1 MSSVSRERVANAST
15 IRGITVVLARICP
28 SWTMRMA
35 LMRSAGGGLQQ
46 DPPRARFQRPQGPIL
61 VSGGADQDHP
71 FSPHLSIWSKRAVAP
86 DVR

>member
-35 LMRSAGGGLQQ
+35 LMRDELNKI
-46 DPPRARFQRPQGPIL
+46 PRAPASSARGPSSSAAARGPGSP
-61 VSGGADQDHP
+61 VSHR
-71 FSPHLSIWSKRAVAP
+71 SIWTARVPAP